1 MDNRFEIIV
10 TTLLGLE
17 AFCAREIKRLGY
29 EDVKTE
35 DGRVTFWGDKEA
47 IVRANMWIRTGERV
61 LIKMGEFSATTYEE
75 LFEGT
80 NKIEWE
86 RWLGSRAAFPVK
98 GYTLKSK
105 LASERDCQ
113 AIIKK
118 AVAKRLSAVYGIE
131 WFEETGP
138 IYQIQFSLMKDKVTL
153 MIDTSG
159 EPLHKRGYRR
169 VSNLAPVR
177 ETIAASIVM
186 MSYWKYEY
194 PLCDPFCGSGTIPI
208 EAVMF
213 KQNIAPGKKRD
224 FAYEKFDDF
233 DIALKERALDEAMSS
248 ERNLP
253 LMICASDIDKEC
265 IKITEQNAF
274 NAGVD
279 SYIKPVQMDAVTFS
293 SNESYGSIIC
303 NPPYGERLGD
313 IEECRGLYKEMGRMY
328 RRLPDW
334 SCYIL
339 AADEA
344 FEEHFGKRANKK
356 RKIYNGMIKCNVYQY
371 FGAKPP
377 KIDK

>member
-1 MDNRFEIIV
+1 MDNKFEIIV

-29 EDVKTE
+29 DTVKTE
-35 DGRVTFWGDKEA
+35 DGRVTFLGDKEA
-47 IVRANMWIRTGERV
+47 IARANMWIRTGERV
-61 LIKMGEFSATTYEE
+61 FIKAGEFTAVTFEE

-80 NKIEWE
+80 RGMEWE
-86 RWLGSRAAFPVK
+86 KWLGKDAAFPVK

-118 AVAKRLSAVYGIE
+118 AVAKRLSKAYGME
-131 WFEETGP
+131 WLEETGP
-138 IYQIQFSLMKDKVTL
+138 MYQIQFAMMKDKVTL

-169 VSNLAPVR
+169 VSNMAPVR

-213 KQNIAPGKKRD
+213 KQNIAPGKKRS
-224 FAYEKFDDF
+224 FAYERFDGF
-233 DIALKERALDEAMSS
+233 NSELKERALEEARDT
-248 ERNLP
+248 ERKLP
-253 LMICASDIDKEC
+253 LTIFASDIDSDC
-265 IKITEQNAF
+265 VKITEQNVL

-279 SYIKPVQMDAVTFS
+279 KFIKPIQKDAVTFS
-293 SNESYGSIIC
+293 SKESYGTIIC
-303 NPPYGERLGD
+303 NPPYGERIGEKAECHKLYRD
-313 IEECRGLYKEMGRMY
+313 IGRMY
-328 RRLPDW
+328 KRLSDW
-334 SCYIL
+334 SCYVL
-339 AADEA
+339 ASDDE
-344 FEEHFGKRANKK
+344 FEEHFGKKANKR

-377 KIDK
+377 KLD